1 MKRKTDIP
9 WEEFDPSSDEEFQRN
24 LEKAFFEDE
33 PEEQIEVNHNE
44 DIQWIDIEASVKEKE
59 DSKQNT
65 YDDIDIPVFYE
76 NVIEFATS
84 NEKEYDN
91 FELYEKAVHSIVN
104 QELINAEEEVKLT
117 DELSYEEEEII
128 SEITRSLEKQ
138 IDPELAVEET
148 IESPLEEE
156 RPQESLRRRR
166 LKQIGVPILISL
178 GALLLSI
185 CLLLFTKTGQSLLI
199 HLGANFVAGKVNY
212 DDGSG
217 HKVEI
222 IPEITDV
229 PTNDDIE
236 KDKEDVQLSLNN
248 GTVRHEDYAVNILL
262 LGEEAIFSGNSR
274 GRTDVMMIA
283 TLNSKEKSIKLTS
296 IMRDLYVQ
304 IPGYQDDKLN
314 AAYAVGGIP
323 MLFNTIELN
332 FDIKLDGY
340 CLVGFDNFEKIIDK
354 LDGIDITLTS
364 SEANWLNSTNYIS
377 NPNYR
382 TVTSGLNHMNGNQA
396 LGFCRIRDVASGT
409 KELNDFGRTSRHRTV
424 LDTIFQK
431 YKSLNYWD
439 LAMLMNSCLPMVTT
453 DLDAKELE
461 TYIKLAQEIGLTKL
475 DQLRIP
481 VNGAYEDAYISKKS
495 VIIPNLQKNIEVLH
509 TFIFGAE

>member
-9 WEEFDPSSDEEFQRN
+9 WEEFDPSNDEEFQRN

-33 PEEQIEVNHNE
+33 PKEQIELNHNE
-44 DIQWIDIEASVKEKE
+44 DIQWIDIEASVKGKE
-59 DSKQNT
+59 ESKHNT
-65 YDDIDIPVFYE
+65 YDNFHDFHE
-76 NVIEFATS
+76 NAIEFATS
-84 NEKEYDN
+84 NEREYDN

-104 QELINAEEEVKLT
+104 QELMDAQEEVKQT
-117 DELSYEEEEII
+117 DKLSSEEEDIILEI
-128 SEITRSLEKQ
+128 SRSLAKQ
-138 IDPELAVEET
+138 IDPGLAVEEAM
-148 IESPLEEE
+148 ELPLEGEK
-156 RPQESLRRRR
+156 PQESLRRRR
-166 LKQIGVPILISL
+166 LKQIGIPILISL
-178 GALLLSI
+178 GALLLSV
-185 CLLLFTKTGQSLLI
+185 CLLLFTKAGQSLLI

-217 HKVEI
+217 HKVEV

-229 PTNDDIE
+229 PTDDDIE
-236 KDKEDVQLSLNN
+236 KNKEDVQLGINN

-283 TLNSKEKSIKLTS
+283 TLNSKEK
-296 IMRDLYVQ
+296 
-304 IPGYQDDKLN
+304 LN
-314 AAYAVGGIP
+314 
-323 MLFNTIELN
+323 
-332 FDIKLDGY
+332 
-340 CLVGFDNFEKIIDK
+340 
-354 LDGIDITLTS
+354 GIDITLTS
-364 SEANWLNSTNYIS
+364 SEANWLNTTNYIS

-382 TVTSGLNHMNGNQA
+382 TVTAGLNHMNGNQA

-461 TYIKLAQEIGLTKL
+461 TYIQLALDIGLTKL
-475 DQLRIP
+475 EQLRIP
-481 VNGAYEDAYISKKS
+481 ANGAYEDAYISKKS